1 MTGEEYANLL
11 SNIQKI
17 NKIEWVTKGD
27 PWEANV
33 CKIRVFADSITFDMI
48 WGYPKYSAE
57 TSWYDAFLI
66 SFVLWKLR
74 KQYGETE
81 DFKPIY
87 NTDEL
92 TKEINNCIKLLED
105 NGVSVNFNAEE

>member
-27 PWEANV
+27 PWEADV

-48 WGYPKYSAE
+48 WGYPKYSA
-57 TSWYDAFLI
+57 
-66 SFVLWKLR
+66 
-74 KQYGETE
+74 
-81 DFKPIY
+81 
-87 NTDEL
+87 
-92 TKEINNCIKLLED
+92 
-105 NGVSVNFNAEE
+105 

>member
-27 PWEANV
+27 PWEADV

-48 WGYPKYSAE
+48 WGYPKYSA
-57 TSWYDAFLI
+57 
-66 SFVLWKLR
+66 
-74 KQYGETE
+74 
-81 DFKPIY
+81 
-87 NTDEL
+87 EL

>member
-27 PWEANV
+27 PWEADV
-33 CKIRVFADSITFDMI
+33 CKIRVF
-48 WGYPKYSAE
+48 AE